1 MVRSVLAGCS
11 FCILALVLTLGLGAC
26 GGGRTGS
33 AATLPGGAKI
43 AILVYADHGTPPG
56 TAPEKIEQND
66 QLGQWMDSD
75 LLAILDGTGYAA
87 SKVADPA
94 TPTGPGRYLLRTR
107 IINYNAGSKAA
118 RMLVGMGAG
127 AAKLDT
133 AYELVGPNGSVY
145 VAGAPS
151 VGTGRDWKNAARKIN
166 LETVD
171 AVNARLHQS
180 L

>member
-1 MVRSVLAGCS
+1 MVRGWLASCLLTVLA
-11 FCILALVLTLGLGAC
+11 LALGAC

-33 AATLPGGAKI
+33 AVTMPGGGKI
-43 AILVYADHGTPPG
+43 SIMVFSDRGTPPG
-56 TAPEKIEQND
+56 TAPDKVQQNE
-66 QLGQWMDSD
+66 QLGSWMESD
-75 LLAILDGTGYAA
+75 LLAILEGTGYAA
-87 SKVADPA
+87 GRVADPN
-94 TPTGPGRYLLRTR
+94 TPVGPGRYLLRTR
-107 IINYNAGSKAA
+107 IVNYNAGSKAA

-127 AAKLDT
+127 AAKLDM
-133 AYELVGPNGSVY
+133 AYELIGPNGSVY

-151 VGTGRDWKNAARKIN
+151 VGTGRDWKNAARKVN